1 MINIRRG
8 RTWYTYR
15 TMRRFVTLCIVVAAG
30 ALVAYVGFLSTTHTT
45 NPLEETP
52 QPTTTTTTDTGVV
65 EFSTTTPHGYEIS
78 VKYPSTTV
86 PNVQKFIDENILKLI
101 DNTAQQFE
109 MYAVRCSDPASTKI
123 IDEEYPCSSPG
134 TPIVPWQLSI
144 DYTSFV
150 GEENTAYLFDI
161 YEYSGGAHGSNRYE
175 AFSYNRATGEEIEFR
190 DLVSAIEERNFMSAL
205 DRTVRTWFV
214 TEGYGETDINLGD
227 TLPEY
232 GVATFV
238 TDDGIGVAFSA
249 YTLGAYT
256 LGVPVVTV
264 PFTAY

>member
-1 MINIRRG
+1 
-8 RTWYTYR
+8 
-15 TMRRFVTLCIVVAAG
+15 MRRFVTLCIVVAAG
-30 ALVAYVGFLSTTHTT
+30 ALVAYVGFLSTTRTT

-52 QPTTTTTTDTGVV
+52 QPNTTPTNADASV

-78 VKYPSTTV
+78 VRYPSTTV
-86 PNVQKFIDENILKLI
+86 PGVKKFIDEKILNLI
-101 DNTAQQFE
+101 DNTARQFE
-109 MYAVRCSDPASTKI
+109 MYAVRCSDPGSAKI

-134 TPIVPWQLSI
+134 MPIVPWQLSI

-232 GVATFV
+232 GVATFI